1 MTLIRRVTL
10 ACTALAI
17 LSECGATHVTR
28 MSPTAEAPLSA
39 YAFASASSASAPTSP
54 TLGTYVISPV
64 TGPQGTTI
72 TIRGSRCDASSIGV
86 SFYGPRGD
94 PAFAGVDAKVA
105 RDGSWTA
112 HLVVPTNAATGHEYA
127 VEADCNGRGY
137 TDYKYFRVLGSG
149 VHLPATT

>member
-1 MTLIRRVTL
+1 MRRVTI
-10 ACTALAI
+10 AYTALAI
-17 LSECGATHVTR
+17 FSGCGGTHVTR
-28 MSPTAEAPLSA
+28 VSPTAETPHSA
-39 YAFASASSASAPTSP
+39 DAFAAASSASSPTLP
-54 TLGTYVISPV
+54 TLGTYEISPV

-72 TIRGSRCDASSIGV
+72 TIRGSHCDASSISV
-86 SFYGPRGD
+86 TFYGPRGD

-112 HLVVPTNAATGHEYA
+112 HLVVRTNAATGHEYG
-127 VEADCNGRGY
+127 VEAYCNGRDY